1 MVLTGLAGCRNSGSG
16 HDHAMA
22 RRLFEKS
29 ASLILLYTDSLR
41 NVADSA
47 SLKRMNEDFQ
57 DKITKINFEF
67 PPETDLDLS
76 QQENDS
82 LVNLLDSL
90 VAVRNEKIKRLI
102 LANPSD
108 SLHVD
113 SISPVKRAG
122 VVKNTQSDTTS
133 ISQSRQ
139 LNRSL

>member
-1 MVLTGLAGCRNSGSG
+1 
-16 HDHAMA
+16 
-22 RRLFEKS
+22 
-29 ASLILLYTDSLR
+29 
-41 NVADSA
+41 
-47 SLKRMNEDFQ
+47 MNEDFQ